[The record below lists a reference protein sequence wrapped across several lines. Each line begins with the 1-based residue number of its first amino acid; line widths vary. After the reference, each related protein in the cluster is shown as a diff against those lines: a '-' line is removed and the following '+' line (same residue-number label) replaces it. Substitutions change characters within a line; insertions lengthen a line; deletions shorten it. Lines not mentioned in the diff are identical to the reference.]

1 MKKNCHYATINTV
14 WTCCFYVCTYRM
26 DFLVLLYQLNIY
38 LCSCMDLPWT
48 LWHFCMDS
56 RTYYGYFLHFCMVIL
71 KIFLELMD
79 IPLQTFSVLVF
90 MYGVSMNFLLLLDGF
105 NKDVFSVFGWTY
117 HELLSVLGRFWCFCM
132 DL

>member
-1 MKKNCHYATINTV
+1 
-14 WTCCFYVCTYRM
+14 
-26 DFLVLLYQLNIY
+26 
-38 LCSCMDLPWT
+38 
-48 LWHFCMDS
+48 
-56 RTYYGYFLHFCMVIL
+56 
-71 KIFLELMD
+71 MD